1 MEQNGSTTRPES
13 DEAPPSEHPTATVER
28 IVYTIPE
35 IAALLGV
42 DRATVYRWIQRG
54 DVPVVRMGRSR
65 MFVPKRLFLE
75 QFGVPEP
82 AGISS

>member
-1 MEQNGSTTRPES
+1 MSEDSPEL
-13 DEAPPSEHPTATVER
+13 DGVTVER

-42 DRATVYRWIQRG
+42 DRATVYRWIRG
-54 DVPVVRMGRSR
+54 GHIPVVTMGPSR

-75 QFGVPEP
+75 QFGITEP
-82 AGISS
+82 AAVSS